1 MNFDYNEDQ
10 LAFRDSL
17 QKYLLSNYDFEKRQ
31 AIANAP
37 DAFSQN
43 VWGQFAE
50 LGWTYLPFAEELGGF
65 GGSAVDT
72 MLLFEEF
79 GKHLIV
85 EPFLETVMLGGKIL
99 EASDFSGKTELVESV
114 MSGATQL
121 ALAHFEGAHYG
132 SLDQVSTI
140 AEAQG
145 SGFKL
150 SGKKTFVGNA
160 VDANHFIISAKVDN
174 KIGLFLMPSSVA
186 GMTLTNYKTAHAKTA
201 AELELKAVELGQDAL
216 LVSGDEALA
225 LLRKVVDEATIA
237 IVAEMVGA
245 MEVLI
250 EATVEYS
257 KDREQ
262 FGQPIGKFQVLQ
274 HMMADMFIAKELARS
289 LMYAAAIKLR
299 DGDDDASKYVSAAK
313 AKVGVSATQVAHY
326 AVQIHGGIATTDE
339 LKIGHYLKRILVN
352 NKLLGSVDYHLRR
365 YKNLA
370 KSSSTVK

>member
-17 QKYLLSNYDFEKRQ
+17 QKYLLANYDFEKRQ

-37 DAFSQN
+37 EAFSQS
-43 VWGQFAE
+43 VWDQFAE

-99 EASDFSGKTELVESV
+99 EACEFDGKVELIESV

-121 ALAHFEGAHYG
+121 ALAHFESAHTG
-132 SLDQVSTI
+132 SLEQVSTI
-140 AEAQG
+140 AEEKS

-150 SGKKTFVGNA
+150 SGKKAFVGNA
-160 VDANHFIISAKVDN
+160 VNANHFIISAKVN
-174 KIGLFLMPSSVA
+174 NEISLFLVPSSVD
-186 GMTLTNYKTAHAKTA
+186 GMNLTSYKTTHAKSA

-216 LVSGDEALA
+216 LVSGDDALT

-245 MEVLI
+245 MEVLVD
-250 EATVEYS
+250 ATVEYS

-299 DGDDDASKYVSAAK
+299 DGDEDASKFVSAAK

-339 LKIGHYLKRILVN
+339 LKVGHYLKRILVN
-352 NKLLGSVDYHLRR
+352 NKLLGSVDYHLSR
-365 YKNLA
+365 YKHLA
-370 KSSSTVK
+370 KSGSTV